1 MSEPTAEQADR
12 DPLDEMREHL
22 ASVSAGDVVAE
33 AALSLVALAYVR
45 LGIPPEQNERYRDLD
60 AARLLIDALAGMLDG
75 VRGRLGAP
83 EPELRDVLTSLRMAY
98 VDVASHTGAEHP
110 AGPAPAGEPPPAAA
124 EEPGPGRS
132 RPSGLWVPGQD

>member
-1 MSEPTAEQADR
+1 MSEPTVEQGER
-12 DPLDEMREHL
+12 DPLEEMREHL

-45 LGIPPEQNERYRDLD
+45 LGVPPEQNERYRDLD
-60 AARLLIDALAGMLDG
+60 AARLLIDALAGMVDG

-83 EPELRDVLTSLRMAY
+83 EPELRDVLASLRMAY
-98 VDVASHTGAEHP
+98 VDVASHTQAEHP
-110 AGPAPAGEPPPAAA
+110 TGPAAGEPPPMAA
-124 EEPGPGRS
+124 EEPDRGVH

>member
-1 MSEPTAEQADR
+1 MSEPTAEQGER
-12 DPLDEMREHL
+12 DPLEEMREHL

-45 LGIPPEQNERYRDLD
+45 LGVPPEQNERYRDLE

-83 EPELRDVLTSLRMAY
+83 EPELRDVVASLRMAY
-98 VDVASHTGAEHP
+98 VDVASHAQ
-110 AGPAPAGEPPPAAA
+110 AAPGEPPPAQ
-124 EEPGPGRS
+124 EPGPGIH
-132 RPSGLWVPGQD
+132 RPSGRWVPGQD